1 MPYIIYFFMRVI
13 WRTIRKETHYLT
25 PKLDEQSVIVSWH
38 GELFLFPHIYRA
50 EFKKREASAIVS
62 THSDGSIIANII
74 EIMKIKPLRGSTR
87 HGAASVLKSAF
98 KAVKNGDDML
108 ITPDGPKG
116 PRHYMNDGPAGIA
129 IKSKL
134 PIMVMSYKCSNY
146 WQFNS
151 WDKFVIPKPF
161 SKVDIYIQSI
171 SIDGQDMETA
181 KGIIKSKMLENTIL

>member
-1 MPYIIYFFMRVI
+1 MRIV
-13 WRTIRKETHYLT
+13 WRTVRKSITYLT
-25 PKLDEQSVIVSWH
+25 PKLNEQSVIVSWH

-62 THSDGSIIANII
+62 THSDGSVIANVI

-87 HGAASVLKSAF
+87 HGATSVLKSAF
-98 KAVKNGDDML
+98 KAVKSGDDML

-116 PRHYMNDGPAGIA
+116 PRHHMNDGPAGIA

-134 PIMVMSYKCSNY
+134 PVMVMSYKCSNY

-161 SKVDIYIQSI
+161 SKVEIFIQSFSVDGMNVDEAKE
-171 SIDGQDMETA
+171 SIR
-181 KGIIKSKMLENTIL
+181 SKMLEHTIL